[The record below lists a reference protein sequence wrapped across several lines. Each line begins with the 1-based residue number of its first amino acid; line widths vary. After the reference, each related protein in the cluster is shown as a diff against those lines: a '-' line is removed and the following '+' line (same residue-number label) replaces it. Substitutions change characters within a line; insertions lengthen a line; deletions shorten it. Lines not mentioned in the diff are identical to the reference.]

1 MLYQPTE
8 IKTSEKQLQ
17 TIFKKLKGQTCLLG
31 GWAVYHLVNKNFEK
45 ATGRKYVGSR
55 DIDIGFHIDK
65 KWTEEQLI
73 NSEFATAIKTLE
85 KLHHS
90 CRLQTNKRLQ
100 HRQRKRTHPRR
111 ISKTSTIPN
120 LPAIH
125 RPNR

>member
-8 IKTSEKQLQ
+8 IETSEKQLQ

-55 DIDIGFHIDK
+55 DIDIGFQIDK

-73 NSEFATAIKTLE
+73 NSEFATAIKTIE
-85 KLHHS
+85 KLRFTAVGFRLVKKL
-90 CRLQTNKRLQ
+90 RLQSWLKI
-100 HRQRKRTHPRR
+100 K
-111 ISKTSTIPN
+111 S
-120 LPAIH
+120 
-125 RPNR
+125 